1 MKKLKQNQK
10 SNTSTVEPEENELL
24 NTREKYHKEIAKT
37 KRNILERS
45 EKSEVKEV
53 QAQDKQDHLVKV
65 VDIQHSTVGKSD
77 DESKFHELRKYLL
90 SDTSDKESSPTIK
103 VKSPSKK
110 KQTRN
115 KDKML
120 DIRSEAE
127 KSPVKNFRS
136 TRGSSVEKKDKGSLS
151 PTKKSSPNVKLEL
164 NNKDSPIIGN
174 KTPLSAGKK
183 VKHTPSPEK
192 LSVITP
198 ESPRTGS
205 RQRSPNLRYADD
217 MVMFP
222 LKLPK
227 RQIFKK
233 DSNTENCNNND
244 VSLPKTSLSTECQ
257 TSQLYSLLTG
267 TILKSDC
274 TKAKNPTETN
284 NSEKQ
289 VSDIQSVNQKV
300 ETNNLNGDI
309 SDRSCEMT
317 DAGNKTEIEPTDTSS
332 NKVSINQETDIKE
345 TIPEAVSEPKA
356 ENSDKDVGK
365 LEALQNLSNVID
377 QIIVESVQEDIP
389 AWAVYEDKP
398 LRLPRK
404 PRRKRKSLQ
413 EKIIDGEL
421 GYTVVTTIKRKGPVE
436 TPTSSGDE
444 DDLKGKRR
452 VTKPILKRS
461 IIRMSPA
468 LGLLVGHD
476 EDGFTMFDEHKKSM
490 SDNDDNGENDETEQK
505 DRKKGKKKDLNLF
518 KIGKEQKTNSDQK
531 QMPTKSSSTV
541 ISVSKPIS
549 TQPQM
554 RLIGSAGTK
563 ATIVSGSQS
572 VPCIIVP
579 SSSTIGGQTLL
590 TLQGS
595 NASNIS
601 LIPSNKISLIGTPTN
616 KVIPTSSIS
625 PVSPIGPP
633 MVSMIPSS
641 NVRPVQP
648 VQVVTSVQSMLKT
661 PTTKTFFR
669 LSQGQ
674 LISSSG
680 QPLLSTK
687 VLPGTKGQII
697 SSSGS
702 SLLSTKV
709 LSGTTTTAHTFT
721 TTSPVI
727 SLASQSNPLNIPP
740 NSKVLILKKSDI
752 PNTSGT
758 ILVNSSSPVSGRP
771 GMSLLKKSPV
781 TVSKPELASITT
793 SSKPVVTE
801 KLSVPVVSPKKPIDS
816 ESGQSSTETLE
827 NEQKLLPL
835 DDLISKVKTNMD
847 SSVQL
852 PKIFTSDIF
861 MDYESENDSEMS
873 EGHDDD
879 MEEEQNVANET
890 KPEKNGLMDKSEID
904 DSVDLQVHCQA
915 SDKGQITDPENSV
928 IENKASK
935 EAEDIEKSQSDK
947 NMSVN
952 EIADKENESNENNL
966 SGTEKDMEIESKQCK
981 QADTN
986 LENIKEDQNVT
997 VNLGSGSSKIIK
1009 SPDTVTVVEVKI
1021 EIDSKYVDKPQ
1032 KEIQPK
1038 TNDGKDKVQSA
1049 EVKADSAKDQTN
1061 SLQSKLKKAMESLSN
1076 VKSVLAAKTDAKFNK
1091 VDLKPDSQHGS
1102 EKEQTNMSK
1111 EKTPET
1117 DNQNKHK
1124 DSETVCGNL
1133 SDLEDHGG
1141 ESKRK
1146 NIFDL
1151 IMEDYQSPGKE
1162 GTVKESEGKK
1172 NVIEIQESPVKKSP
1186 NKAVNSVE
1194 KILESP
1200 ENISAERSL
1209 LDVGLTPKPETNDM
1223 DKDSK
1228 EEKCVAISDELS
1240 HDNIT
1245 DKKNYD
1251 NASKTDEQSEIR
1263 GDISVVKESKNND
1276 NLSQIDNNS
1285 QDVISLDGSSKF
1297 ENEMEVSD
1305 DDIDKVQNEMDTESE
1320 SKHLTMADKLLAKF
1334 KKWEDEE
1341 SVPKTHIT
1349 KIPLKLKICSSPGKS
1364 FIVSSSHSSKKKKM
1378 TNMRKVDGRLVPMNS
1393 TQREIKEPLPMT
1405 VLFNPETEIKDKL
1418 SAFSSQSLENF
1429 IENLTIEVKEDE
1441 KVDDAD
1447 DDFDDGDED
1456 DDNLVDDDE
1465 DDDEDEDEDDDDE
1478 DEDENENNENDSDMS
1493 MDEHE
1498 PDFDE
1503 IDGVLF
1509 MSFPSKNALKAHV
1522 EVERRTKLGTDEN
1535 MLLGMT
1541 RMRNMRRKQG
1551 YILSK
1556 YNKKVGNKILKDKD
1570 NISQNLRGM
1579 HKTLAKYQRLYKQE
1593 LQWLDSPNEE
1603 GTFMHKT
1610 SDITKIK
1617 GWKNKVD
1624 NVTDDVENAKAEIE
1638 NGGKLH
1644 WRTEA
1649 RLAKNLRPD
1658 ELKEY
1663 GLNIKKKRRKNII
1676 YTQRKGMSKGD
1687 RSQKSENG
1695 QEEIIYEDYSRS
1707 NSNDLNDIQF
1717 IDEDIEINMTKDGD
1731 TESHAD
1737 IAEEKDENII
1747 FPSDDEV
1754 QDEELVRIYD
1764 RERMKETDKV
1774 KNSERQRMIFK
1785 SKTLKM
1791 RLNYNLQD
1799 IQVIRKLGGHNIRR
1813 RKNADGEYEGD
1824 YTVIMDTSAN
1834 SSRPS
1839 TPEIT
1844 QQEEPEKET
1853 PPKKGRKPKLELMAS
1868 VLTGNMATAACTAIP
1883 KEYSR
1888 KKPVAKKI
1896 IKETDGLSKSPESG
1910 QLTTCDKP
1918 GCRYGCICHLCMFT
1932 DQSPEADR
1940 NVLKCEK
1947 EYCRLGCICDSIEA
1961 HKEKDNE
1968 PHCGKP
1974 DCMVVCYCDDLAM
1987 DESKNK
1993 KVDEDYRFTGQKKT
2007 AKYAALPKRE
2017 STYRLAKNLDAVS
2030 RKAMLYYES
2039 SEMFVDQKKTRR
2051 RKSKESTDSPQV
2063 YMDVDVADYEPL
2075 QQVSTVPSKSRKQE
2089 FLVHRPV
2096 PIKPKPQ
2103 LSSSSLAGKRDEM
2116 IDFSNI
2122 KNEISSQESWNLS
2135 DLSEYDDIEVNSDE
2149 DLQTTTCART
2159 AVYNAVK
2166 REKPQLG
2173 ITCNC
2178 GKLSHG
2184 NQRCSADDGKFNI
2197 PEDILSSGKWHT
2209 QWICL
2214 RSKGHSLDDTTAEGL
2229 RLLEVIS
2236 NCNYEDFKA
2245 KILSR
2250 LTSHISHSEYP
2261 PLKNFLVGEFK
2272 VSILPKS
2279 NKPAIIPPEVMAK
2292 LPNSVYSIRIQIIK
2306 DPYVSN
2312 PQIINLIDDT
2322 EINVK
2327 EVKSGHISKSA
2338 SKLGNN
2344 SLSIVTPV
2352 ENNRAQNAGK
2362 KLDRNSELA
2371 KHLQS
2376 DVHPTMTPITS
2387 SCTIV
2392 AGGISGLSQLQIS
2405 RPIGSVS
2412 GFSPAQK
2419 PILPDNVSSKNVLP
2433 GSIVKSIPVS
2443 LSGPGVVV
2451 STGSNVNAI
2460 PVSLCGPGMVTP
2472 VMLIPDN
2479 SVSLGNAVV
2488 KAAVPVTQPMA
2499 VEVSSTLTSSTSI
2512 VMANKYQNFP
2522 GYVVKGVTSIPNIS
2536 PGITLSS
2543 SLQDQQNLKHKLPD
2557 QTDISDQ
2564 KKLRIETSLGQS
2576 VNTTGSLIQPIPSV
2590 GENADTSIGQVS
2602 VLRCVVCN
2610 NILTAEDITSWVLS
2624 QDSIQEKI
2632 CVKCKSGQKVETP
2645 VLQQKSLSHPQSRS
2659 SPIVI
2664 DADNS
2669 NSTLAENIT
2678 QDVEMVESKELVKT
2692 IEAEAS
2698 KIRSIVKEVDD
2709 SALQLDLVQDD
2720 GESANSLQDETL
2732 QKHSTKFEENQ
2743 TKTII
2748 DLSSDEENTTD
2759 KLSDK
2764 NDKSVK
2770 KTENVIENQSENE
2783 EDELEAAIRDAQDDY
2798 RDNIVRNLSD
2808 DNESQEEEL
2817 NKNTSAPKSSVI
2829 VIDDED
2835 DDAVTLEKRKVDHGG
2850 SEGSA
2855 AKKSKDED
2863 EDVDVISFSEG
2874 DSFETSL
2881 SESDIV
2887 TSSWHNSSCSLN
2899 NAMLRKKRKA
2909 QLDLIQNKQLYQAEV
2924 KEGFASSEDYRKYK
2938 LTKER
2943 SRRQEMQNLYKEMA
2957 DLVMT
2962 ENEVED
2968 LSNHWKA
2975 FPKTNILDKAIAC
2988 IKTEASS
2995 RSQFIGKVEA
3005 FKIYQK
3011 KLQKRLVELKEYHI
3025 GRGISKEKL
3034 ESQLDKIA
3042 VVCGKIYDHLPEI
3055 KKHIKDKKGPD
3066 RASTSMPP
3074 PVKQKSKKTSKQA
3087 KRSKVATSKHKSAEI
3102 YIDNP
3107 EEYENEEQIGQVATP
3122 LSSLPGSYTTSTPV
3136 RMQRPAPSLGGPYL
3150 PRSNATLT
3158 LQGTN
3163 IQAVPISS
3171 IPAAAIKVQMSNTR
3185 GIPTPIPRMSSIAI
3199 RFPVQAVRVQSANS
3213 VPMPTVSVQG
3223 QRPGAIPKNITVQ
3236 SVNTIVGTPLAEG
3249 DPLQV
3254 RSIVPA
3260 IVQSSQSS
3268 LIPSSL
3274 SNVLDPLI
3282 VPQNV
3287 TTFQSSLSTP
3297 VASALES
3304 SSAKDGS
3311 IHTDIVQNLGQH
3323 SSTSGFSAV
3332 LGQII
3337 KKNIVEEMGSEL
3349 GMENIQTSLNVQQKD
3364 IVKTVESSAPSIP
3377 QYDVNLLKDQIL
3389 DDSTGEL
3396 IAVVMNED
3404 DNDSSDSSSKNDENS
3419 QNSKSNEDTAE
3430 TSATVETISK
3440 TEESCPNSEDKKEEC
3455 SVSSEIDKK
3464 ISNQTEELETDEAPN
3479 IESLLNDIKS
3489 LCQEDETPLH
3499 QPSLK
3504 SSIEKQDNK
3513 QDNKILSKEV
3523 ESENV
3528 LPNNERLDQVDG
3540 DIFNFSG
3547 AKDIGN
3553 LSESDSNNSARTNV
3567 YMEDSDGNVSIA
3579 GEISDGPVDNESNTP
3594 KIVSVMSI
3602 SDVLGDNFKDIDEPL
3617 EMGPD
3622 GDNMTALFNND
3633 NNCSL

>member
-10 SNTSTVEPEENELL
+10 SNTSTVEPEENEVL

-45 EKSEVKEV
+45 EKSEVKAV
-53 QAQDKQDHLVKV
+53 QDKDKQEQLVNV
-65 VDIQHSTVGKSD
+65 VDIQDTTVGKSD

-90 SDTSDKESSPTIK
+90 SDTSDKESSPPIK
-103 VKSPSKK
+103 EKSPSKK

-120 DIRSEAE
+120 EIRSEAE
-127 KSPVKNFRS
+127 KSPVKSFRS
-136 TRGSSVEKKDKGSLS
+136 TRGSSVEKKDKGPLS
-151 PTKKSSPNVKLEL
+151 PTKKQSPNVKIEL

-222 LKLPK
+222 LKSPK

-233 DSNTENCNNND
+233 DNNTENCNNND

-267 TILKSDC
+267 TILNSDC
-274 TKAKNPTETN
+274 TKIKTPTETN

-289 VSDIQSVNQKV
+289 VSDLPLVNQKV

-309 SDRSCEMT
+309 TDKSCET
-317 DAGNKTEIEPTDTSS
+317 ADVGIKSEIEPIDTSS
-332 NKVSINQETDIKE
+332 NTVSIGKEIDIPK
-345 TIPEAVSEPKA
+345 TIPDAVSKIKV
-356 ENSDKDVGK
+356 ENSGKEVGPM
-365 LEALQNLSNVID
+365 EALQNLSNVID
-377 QIIVESVQEDIP
+377 QIIVESTQEDIP
-389 AWAVYEDKP
+389 GWAVYEDKP

-421 GYTVVTTIKRKGPVE
+421 GYTVVTTIKRKNPDE

-444 DDLKGKRR
+444 DDSKGKRR

-476 EDGFTMFDEHKKSM
+476 EDGFTMFDEHKNSK
-490 SDNDDNGENDETEQK
+490 SDNEDDGENDETEQK
-505 DRKKGKKKDLNLF
+505 DGKKGKRKL
-518 KIGKEQKTNSDQK
+518 NSDQK
-531 QMPTKSSSTV
+531 QMPTKSTSTG

-601 LIPSNKISLIGTPTN
+601 IIPSNKISLIGTPTN
-616 KVIPTSSIS
+616 KVIPSSIS

-648 VQVVTSVQSMLKT
+648 LQVITSVQSMLKT

-687 VLPGTKGQII
+687 VLPGTKGQLI
-697 SSSGS
+697 SSPGS
-702 SLLSTKV
+702 SLLSTNV
-709 LSGTTTTAHTFT
+709 LSGSTTTAHTFT
-721 TTSPVI
+721 TTSPII

-781 TVSKPELASITT
+781 TVSKPEVASITT

-801 KLSVPVVSPKKPIDS
+801 KISPSVTVPAAAPVMSPKTPMDS
-816 ESGQSSTETLE
+816 ESGQSSPEIII
-827 NEQKLLPL
+827 NEKKLIPL

-847 SSVQL
+847 SLVQL
-852 PKIFTSDIF
+852 PKIFTSDTL
-861 MDYESENDSEMS
+861 MDYESESDSDSEMS
-873 EGHDDD
+873 DEQGDD
-879 MEEEQNVANET
+879 MEEGQHVGDET
-890 KPEKNGLMDKSEID
+890 KLKKVGHEDKSEID
-904 DSVDLQVHCQA
+904 DSVDCQT
-915 SDKGQITDPENSV
+915 SDKVQITDTENLL
-928 IENKASK
+928 EEDKASNGAK
-935 EAEDIEKSQSDK
+935 DIEKSQLDK
-947 NMSVN
+947 NVSVN
-952 EIADKENESNENNL
+952 EIADKTSDSNENDL
-966 SGTEKDMEIESKQCK
+966 SATEKAMEIDSEQCK
-981 QADTN
+981 QVDTN
-986 LENIKEDQNVT
+986 SENIKEDQNVT
-997 VNLGSGSSKIIK
+997 KNLGSELSKIIK
-1009 SPDTVTVVEVKI
+1009 HPDTLTVVNVKI
-1021 EIDSKYVDKPQ
+1021 EIDTKYVDSKNIDKPQ
-1032 KEIQPK
+1032 KEIQLK
-1038 TNDGKDKVQSA
+1038 TINGKDKVQSA

-1061 SLQSKLKKAMESLSN
+1061 LLQSKLKKAMESLSN
-1076 VKSVLAAKTDAKFNK
+1076 VKSVLAAKTDAKLIK
-1091 VDLKPDSQHGS
+1091 VDLKPDPQHNS
-1102 EKEQTNMSK
+1102 EKEQSNKSE
-1111 EKTPET
+1111 EKTSES
-1117 DNQNKHK
+1117 DDQSKLK

-1162 GTVKESEGKK
+1162 GKIKESDGKK

-1186 NKAVNSVE
+1186 NKTASSVE
-1194 KILESP
+1194 NLLDGS
-1200 ENISAERSL
+1200 ENKSTERSL
-1209 LDVGLTPKPETNDM
+1209 FDVGLTPKPKANDM
-1223 DKDSK
+1223 DIDSK
-1228 EEKCVAISDELS
+1228 EENNVAIIDELS
-1240 HDNIT
+1240 HDKNT
-1245 DKKNYD
+1245 DIKNDD
-1251 NASKTDEQSEIR
+1251 NASKTEDQSKIRADICEIK
-1263 GDISVVKESKNND
+1263 DTKND
-1276 NLSQIDNNS
+1276 DDLSQIDNNS

-1297 ENEMEVSD
+1297 ENEMEISD
-1305 DDIDKVQNEMDTESE
+1305 DEIDQVQNEME

-1334 KKWEDEE
+1334 KEWEDEE

-1349 KIPLKLKICSSPGKS
+1349 KIPLKLKISSSPDKS
-1364 FIVSSSHSSKKKKM
+1364 FIVSSSHSTTKKKM

-1429 IENLTIEVKEDE
+1429 IENLTIEVKDDE
-1441 KVDDAD
+1441 KVNNED
-1447 DDFDDGDED
+1447 DDFDDGDDD
-1456 DDNLVDDDE
+1456 DDNLIDDDE
-1465 DDDEDEDEDDDDE
+1465 DDDEEDDDDDDDEDE

-1493 MDEHE
+1493 MDEHD

-1556 YNKKVGNKILKDKD
+1556 YNKKVGNKVLKDKD

-1593 LQWLDSPNEE
+1593 LQWLDSPNDE
-1603 GTFMHKT
+1603 GIFMNKT

-1658 ELKEY
+1658 ELKEH

-1695 QEEIIYEDYSRS
+1695 QEEILYDDYSRS

-1717 IDEDIEINMTKDGD
+1717 IDEDIETSMTKDED

-1737 IAEEKDENII
+1737 IVEVRDENII

-1754 QDEELVRIYD
+1754 QDEELVRIFD
-1764 RERMKETDKV
+1764 RERIKETDKV
-1774 KNSERQRMIFK
+1774 KNSVRQRMIFK

-1813 RKNADGEYEGD
+1813 RKNADGGYEGD
-1824 YTVIMDTSAN
+1824 YTVIMDTSGTN
-1834 SSRPS
+1834 SRPS
-1839 TPEIT
+1839 TPEIP

-1853 PPKKGRKPKLELMAS
+1853 PTKKGRKPKLELVAS
-1868 VLTGNMATAACTAIP
+1868 VLTSNMATAACSAIP
-1883 KEYSR
+1883 KKYSR
-1888 KKPVAKKI
+1888 KKPVPKKI
-1896 IKETDGLSKSPESG
+1896 IKETDGQSPESG

-1961 HKEKDNE
+1961 HKEKDNV

-1974 DCMVVCYCDDLAM
+1974 ECMVVCYCDDLAV
-1987 DESKNK
+1987 DETKNTK
-1993 KVDEDYRFTGQKKT
+1993 KDDEDYRFTGQKKT

-2063 YMDVDVADYEPL
+2063 YMDVDVADFEPL
-2075 QQVSTVPSKSRKQE
+2075 HQVSTVPSKSRKQE

-2096 PIKPKPQ
+2096 PIKPR
-2103 LSSSSLAGKRDEM
+2103 SSSVAGRRDEM

-2122 KNEISSQESWNLS
+2122 KSEISSQESWNLS

-2159 AVYNAVK
+2159 AIYNAVK

-2173 ITCNC
+2173 VTCNC
-2178 GKLSHG
+2178 GKLSH
-2184 NQRCSADDGKFNI
+2184 QKCDDGKFNI

-2214 RSKGHSLDDTTAEGL
+2214 RSKGHSMDDTMAEGL

-2322 EINVK
+2322 EINIK
-2327 EVKSGHISKSA
+2327 EVRSGSKSKSA

-2344 SLSIVTPV
+2344 SIVTPV
-2352 ENNRAQNAGK
+2352 QNNRAQNVWK

-2376 DVHPTMTPITS
+2376 DVNPVMTPITS

-2405 RPIGSVS
+2405 RPIGAVS
-2412 GFSPAQK
+2412 GFSALPK
-2419 PILPDNVSSKNVLP
+2419 PVLPDNVSSKNVLP
-2433 GSIVKSIPVS
+2433 GTIVKAIPVS
-2443 LSGPGVVV
+2443 LSSPGVVV
-2451 STGSNVNAI
+2451 STGSNLNAI
-2460 PVSLCGPGMVTP
+2460 PASLCGPGIITP
-2472 VMLIPDN
+2472 VILVPDN

-2488 KAAVPVTQPMA
+2488 TAAVPVTQPTA
-2499 VEVSSTLTSSTSI
+2499 IEASSTLNSSSF
-2512 VMANKYQNFP
+2512 KHQNIP
-2522 GYVVKGVTSIPNIS
+2522 GYVVKGVTSISNIS

-2543 SLQDQQNLKHKLPD
+2543 SSQDQQNLKRKLPD
-2557 QTDISDQ
+2557 QTDTSDQ
-2564 KKLRIETSLGQS
+2564 KKSRIEASLGQS
-2576 VNTTGSLIQPIPSV
+2576 VNTTGSLTQPIPSV
-2590 GENADTSIGQVS
+2590 SENSDKSIGHVS
-2602 VLRCVVCN
+2602 VLRCIVCN

-2632 CVKCKSGQKVETP
+2632 CVKCKSGQKVVSP
-2645 VLQQKSLSHPQSRS
+2645 VQQKTLPPSQNT

-2664 DADNS
+2664 DGDNS
-2669 NSTLAENIT
+2669 NSTLAENST
-2678 QDVEMVESKELVKT
+2678 QDVEMVDGKELVKT
-2692 IEAEAS
+2692 IESEAS

-2709 SALQLDLVQDD
+2709 SPVQLDLDCDD
-2720 GESANSLQDETL
+2720 GKSANTS
-2732 QKHSTKFEENQ
+2732 QKHSSESKTEENQ
-2743 TKTII
+2743 TKTVI
-2748 DLSSDEENTTD
+2748 DLSSDEENSMD
-2759 KLSDK
+2759 KSSGK
-2764 NDKSVK
+2764 NDESVK
-2770 KTENVIENQSENE
+2770 KAEKVIENQSDNE

-2798 RDNIVRNLSD
+2798 QDNIVRNLSD
-2808 DNESQEEEL
+2808 DNESQEEEV

-2835 DDAVTLEKRKVDHGG
+2835 DVAVTTVEKRKADHSG

-2855 AKKSKDED
+2855 AKRSKDED
-2863 EDVDVISFSEG
+2863 EDVDVTSFLEG
-2874 DSFETSL
+2874 DSFEMSIPG
-2881 SESDIV
+2881 SDSV
-2887 TSSWHNSSCSLN
+2887 TSVWHNSSCSLN

-2909 QLDLIQNKQLYQAEV
+2909 QMDLIQNKQLYQAEV
-2924 KEGFASSEDYRKYK
+2924 KEGFACSEDYRKYK

-2943 SRRQEMQNLYKEMA
+2943 SRRQEMQSLYKEMA

-2962 ENEVED
+2962 ENEIED
-2968 LSNHWKA
+2968 LSIA
-2975 FPKTNILDKAIAC
+2975 KTNILDKAIAC
-2988 IKTEASS
+2988 IKTETSS
-2995 RSQFIGKVEA
+2995 TSQLIGKVDA
-3005 FKIYQK
+3005 FKIYQN
-3011 KLQKRLVELKEYHI
+3011 KLQKRLVELKAYHV
-3025 GRGISKEKL
+3025 GRGISKGKL

-3066 RASTSMPP
+3066 KASTSMPP
-3074 PVKQKSKKTSKQA
+3074 PVKQKSKKTPKQA
-3087 KRSKVATSKHKSAEI
+3087 KRSKAAASKHKSAEI

-3158 LQGTN
+3158 LQPTS
-3163 IQAVPISS
+3163 IPTVSVSS
-3171 IPAAAIKVQMSNTR
+3171 IPASAIKVSNTG
-3185 GIPTPIPRMSSIAI
+3185 GIPTPIPKLSTIAI

-3223 QRPGAIPKNITVQ
+3223 QKPVGIPKNITVQ
-3236 SVNTIVGTPLAEG
+3236 SVNTIVGTPIVAG
-3249 DPLQV
+3249 DPLPMGGT
-3254 RSIVPA
+3254 VP
-3260 IVQSSQSS
+3260 S
-3268 LIPSSL
+3268 LQGSLTPSTL
-3274 SNVLDPLI
+3274 SNVLDPFI

-3287 TTFQSSLSTP
+3287 PSSLSTVSNP
-3297 VASALES
+3297 VIVPQIVTTLQNSPSTPISL
-3304 SSAKDGS
+3304 SSAQDRS
-3311 IHTDIVQNLGQH
+3311 INTDTVQNSGQH
-3323 SSTSGFSAV
+3323 SSTSGFNAV
-3332 LGQII
+3332 LGQMIM
-3337 KKNIVEEMGSEL
+3337 KNIVEEMGSEL
-3349 GMENIQTSLNVQQKD
+3349 GMENTQTTVNVQKN
-3364 IVKTVESSAPSIP
+3364 VESAAPSIP
-3377 QYDVNLLKDQIL
+3377 PYDVNLLKDQIL

-3404 DNDSSDSSSKNDENS
+3404 DNDSNDSSSKNEDENS
-3419 QNSKSNEDTAE
+3419 QDSQSNEETGE
-3430 TSATVETISK
+3430 TSATIETISK
-3440 TEESCPNSEDKKEEC
+3440 NEESCQNSEDKKDET
-3455 SVSSEIDKK
+3455 SESTKIDKK
-3464 ISNQTEELETDEAPN
+3464 NSNQTEELETDEAPN

-3489 LCQEDETPLH
+3489 LCQEDETPLQ

-3504 SSIEKQDNK
+3504 SSVIKTENKEDNR
-3513 QDNKILSKEV
+3513 ILNKEV

-3528 LPNNERLDQVDG
+3528 LPNNEKLDQVDG

-3579 GEISDGPVDNESNTP
+3579 GEISDGLVDNESNTP

-3622 GDNMTALFNND
+3622 GDNMTPLFD
-3633 NNCSL
+3633 SV